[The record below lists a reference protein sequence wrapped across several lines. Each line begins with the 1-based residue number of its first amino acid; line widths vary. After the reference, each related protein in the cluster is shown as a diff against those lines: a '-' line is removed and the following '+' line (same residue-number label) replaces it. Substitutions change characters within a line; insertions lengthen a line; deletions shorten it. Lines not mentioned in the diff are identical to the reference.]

1 MKLKF
6 IRQSK
11 TFKEKIFRSFM
22 LAIAIP
28 VILLSLFVFA
38 QTRTMARQTQE
49 EALSDV
55 LLQTERNITTHIDGF
70 RHSLSLLTEN
80 TAFQSALYT
89 ENISMFDRYLFFRD
103 TFDSSLNYIRV
114 TNPAI
119 DRILFFTD
127 SSYANQRLNI
137 LSLEE
142 MKAFP
147 LDPQKLRSNNA
158 QWVELD
164 EENLGIFGGFPGST
178 SFKTFV
184 LMTVKKK
191 VIFRSIMEFG
201 E

>member
-70 RHSLSLLTEN
+70 RHSLFIVYTFCLSTMEEIFLL
-80 TAFQSALYT
+80 
-89 ENISMFDRYLFFRD
+89 D
-103 TFDSSLNYIRV
+103 
-114 TNPAI
+114 
-119 DRILFFTD
+119 ILCHQCEKLLLKTV
-127 SSYANQRLNI
+127 SN
-137 LSLEE
+137 LE
-142 MKAFP
+142 
-147 LDPQKLRSNNA
+147 
-158 QWVELD
+158 
-164 EENLGIFGGFPGST
+164 
-178 SFKTFV
+178 
-184 LMTVKKK
+184 
-191 VIFRSIMEFG
+191 SIG
-201 E
+201 